1 MRTIS
6 TLLATSSPAL
16 FERAARS
23 LRAQR
28 DIALHSQR
36 VSAPEALTI
45 VRVRAFDV
53 VLIDAEPYT
62 ESALEALNAVCTLS
76 PPTRILLL
84 RADWTEQLIVHVLR
98 CGGAGCLSADFGPRV
113 IQRAIRVVD
122 SGDYWASR
130 SAVVSAFR
138 PPSSSLTPSD
148 PLDCGSRAHLSP
160 REREIVDWM
169 RTGMSNKEIARKL
182 GISDMT
188 VKTHAHNIFHKLEV
202 SGRLRLLGSTHAT
215 PPLSHRNSYQG

>member
-1 MRTIS
+1 
-6 TLLATSSPAL
+6 LLATSSPAL
-16 FERAARS
+16 FERAGRA

-28 DIALHSQR
+28 DIALHPQR
-36 VSAPEALTI
+36 VSVAEALTI

-62 ESALEALNAVCTLS
+62 ESALEALKAVCTLS

-84 RADWTEQLIVHVLR
+84 RADWSDQLVVHVLR
-98 CGGAGCLSADFGPRV
+98 CGGAGCLSTDFAARV

-122 SGDYWASR
+122 GGDYWTSR

-138 PPSSSLTPSD
+138 RPASPQTLYD

-202 SGRLRLLGSTHAT
+202 SGRLRLFGSPHAT
-215 PPLSHRNSYQG
+215 PPLSHRNS